1 MVRNA
6 TSVRRF
12 APVLAGFGTSF
23 WVQAG
28 FVWFLLAFLVL
39 APNYDNWR
47 LLFPLALLA
56 ISIGNVVNRLRS
68 WPSAAI
74 VPGFSVSV
82 FVACIATF
90 AGVALFTALLAWLR
104 GADPA
109 IGPALLVGIGTVAL
123 VLRFGVLGGWVALII
138 VFLGAAWD
146 SQSGYDQ
153 SLSAVLA
160 EPLIQVVAFALAVIT
175 AVIPLRMLK
184 LPPGTEGRQ
193 TDGVSWESVGT
204 TRTMVVSGLWLAG
217 FVLCRMLEPLSGLL
231 VYIGAFYVVGALGP
245 VVDGFH
251 DIHTRLFWNWL
262 PATTQSRI
270 QLGRRCAARLALG
283 AVAWLPAGAMAVA
296 LQAWVAA
303 QEPLFELLLLVH
315 IAFLLLTAL
324 LARVFYRWPP
334 APLLLPL
341 TGIPAALFLL
351 FVAGVL
357 SLFEYT
363 PLGHVLLVVAL
374 FASAWLAVFVGGRGL
389 AKAEFVG

>member
-1 MVRNA
+1 M
-6 TSVRRF
+6 
-12 APVLAGFGTSF
+12 
-23 WVQAG
+23 
-28 FVWFLLAFLVL
+28 
-39 APNYDNWR
+39 
-47 LLFPLALLA
+47 
-56 ISIGNVVNRLRS
+56 GNRVDQLRS
-68 WPSAAI
+68 WPGAAI

-82 FVACIATF
+82 VATAIATF
-90 AGVALFTALLAWLR
+90 AGVTLFGALLAWLR
-104 GADPA
+104 DAGPA
-109 IGPALLVGIGTVAL
+109 IGPGLMIGTGTVAL
-123 VLRFGVLGGWVALII
+123 SLRFGVRVGWVTVAIAASGA
-138 VFLGAAWD
+138 VWDSRSGPDASLGAM
-146 SQSGYDQ
+146 
-153 SLSAVLA
+153 LA
-160 EPLIQVVAFALAVIT
+160 EPLIQFVTSAVAVIAVVAL
-175 AVIPLRMLK
+175 LRFRQ
-184 LPPGTEGRQ
+184 LPPPAGELTV
-193 TDGVSWESVGT
+193 GVSWVSGGT
-204 TRTMVVSGLWLAG
+204 TRTMVVSGIWLVG

-262 PATTQSRI
+262 PATTRSRG

-315 IAFLLLTAL
+315 TAFLLLTAL

-363 PLGHVLLVVAL
+363 PLGHALLVVAL

-389 AKAEFVG
+389 AKAEFVA